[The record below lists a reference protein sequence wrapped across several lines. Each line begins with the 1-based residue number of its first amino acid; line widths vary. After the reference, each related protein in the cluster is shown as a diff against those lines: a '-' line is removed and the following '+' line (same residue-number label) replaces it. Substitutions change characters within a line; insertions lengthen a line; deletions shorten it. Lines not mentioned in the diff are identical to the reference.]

1 MRFAVA
7 ATFAGLSAIAAAADG
22 WTAGGYGPPP
32 SNTSSSVTGGT
43 TAAPVLPQK
52 PSYTTEVVTE
62 LTTYCPESTQIT
74 HGGVTYTV
82 TSATTLTITN
92 CPCTVTKP
100 VYSSVVTSCST
111 CVPSSPVAPPYPSGN
126 ATTPVS
132 PNMPPVKPTGTGSYV
147 PPSTT
152 SPIVPGYT
160 GAATK
165 ASFGVILAAAGFIAA
180 L

>member
-7 ATFAGLSAIAAAADG
+7 ASLAGLSAVAVADG
-22 WTAGGYGPPP
+22 GWSYGSYSPPP
-32 SNTSSSVTGGT
+32 SNSSTGVTGGT
-43 TAAPVLPQK
+43 TAAPVLPGAQP
-52 PSYTTEVVTE
+52 PSYTTEVVTQ
-62 LTTYCPESTQIT
+62 LTTYCPQATQIT

-82 TSATTLTITN
+82 TEATTLTITN

-100 VYSSVVTSCST
+100 VYSSTAV
-111 CVPSSPVAPPYPSGN
+111 PPYPSGN
-126 ATTPVS
+126 VTTPGV
-132 PNMPPVKPTGTGSYV
+132 PVKPTGTGAL
-147 PPSTT
+147 PPPAAT
-152 SPIVPGYT
+152 SPIPPAYT

>member
-1 MRFAVA
+1 MRFTVA
-7 ATFAGLSAIAAAADG
+7 ATLAGLSAVAVAHDG
-22 WTAGGYGPPP
+22 WSMGGYGPPP

-43 TAAPVLPQK
+43 TAAPTLPVK
-52 PSYTTEVVTE
+52 PAYTTEVVTE
-62 LTTYCPESTQIT
+62 FTTYCPESTQIT

-82 TSATTLTITN
+82 TEATTLTITN

-111 CVPSSPVAPPYPSGN
+111 CVPSSPASPPYPSGN
-126 ATTPVS
+126 STTPVS
-132 PNMPPVKPTGTGSYV
+132 PNVPVKPTGTGSYN

-165 ASFGVILAAAGFIAA
+165 ASFGVLLAAAGFIAA

>member
-7 ATFAGLSAIAAAADG
+7 ATLAGLSAVAVASDG
-22 WTAGGYGPPP
+22 WSYGGYGPPP
-32 SNTSSSVTGGT
+32 SNTSSSMTGGT
-43 TAAPVLPQK
+43 TAAPVMPEK

-62 LTTYCPESTQIT
+62 FTTYCPESTQIT

-82 TSATTLTITN
+82 TEATTLTITN

-100 VYSSVVTSCST
+100 VYSA
-111 CVPSSPVAPPYPSGN
+111 PSSPVAPPYPSGN

-132 PNMPPVKPTGTGSYV
+132 PNMPPVMPTGTGAYV

-160 GAATK
+160 GAASK